1 MRSMDASVEAAAIG
15 RRAVVRG
22 IVTNLALAVVKCLAG
37 IVGHSYA
44 LVADGV
50 ESLSDVVSSLIAY
63 LGLSLAAR
71 PADANHPY
79 GHGKAEPLAA
89 LVIALALLVAAVLIA
104 VQSIQEIRTPH
115 ELPAPFTLVMLIGVV
130 VVKTILSRYSGRV
143 AATIDSTAVRGD
155 AAHHLSDA
163 ITSALA
169 FVGIS
174 VGLWTRIPQADDW
187 AALCAVPIITFNAIR
202 QVRAPLAELLDTAPP
217 ALEPELRAIAAH
229 VPGVWDIDK
238 CLVRKMGLQYYVD
251 LHVMV
256 DGAIS
261 VDAGHEIAHRVK
273 RAIQDVRPRVA
284 DALVH
289 IEPATRSSGPT

>member
-1 MRSMDASVEAAAIG
+1 
-15 RRAVVRG
+15 
-22 IVTNLALAVVKCLAG
+22 
-37 IVGHSYA
+37 
-44 LVADGV
+44 
-50 ESLSDVVSSLIAY
+50 
-63 LGLSLAAR
+63 
-71 PADANHPY
+71 
-79 GHGKAEPLAA
+79 
-89 LVIALALLVAAVLIA
+89 VIAVALLVAAELIA

-115 ELPAPFTLVMLIGVV
+115 ELPAPFTLVVLVGVV

-169 FVGIS
+169 FIGIS
-174 VGLWTRIPQADDW
+174 VGLWIRAPQADDW
-187 AALCAVPIITFNAIR
+187 AALCAVPIIAFNALR
-202 QVRAPLAELLDTAPP
+202 QFRAPLAELLDTAPP
-217 ALEPELRAIAAH
+217 ALEPEIREIAAR
-229 VPGVWDIDK
+229 VAGVLDLDK

-273 RAIQDVRPRVA
+273 RAIQDARPRVA
-284 DALVH
+284 DVLVH
-289 IEPATRSSGPT
+289 VEPLAAQEQADVACGPD